1 MINKSNCWRRCQ
13 QNMSRI
19 LSRGHFRGPFSFCCY
34 FGFCSFFNDA
44 AAGIFIFL
52 FIENLIKIPR
62 LRWRRYL
69 KASRALTSGL
79 LYMFFSQ
86 LHDSSIFMEKCQ
98 AQEEEHKES
107 IPVNKLHHRIFT
119 HKKGSKVKR
128 HVAYAYYCSDLN
140 DFCVRILYVCVTQ
153 NVMRQRCK
161 EEKAYFCLWRTFQ
174 MLGELRRIR
183 FF

>member
-1 MINKSNCWRRCQ
+1 
-13 QNMSRI
+13 
-19 LSRGHFRGPFSFCCY
+19 
-34 FGFCSFFNDA
+34 
-44 AAGIFIFL
+44 
-52 FIENLIKIPR
+52 
-62 LRWRRYL
+62 
-69 KASRALTSGL
+69 
-79 LYMFFSQ
+79 MFFSQ

-153 NVMRQRCK
+153 NVMRQRCIRRRRPIFVCDALLRFGERK
-161 EEKAYFCLWRTFQ
+161 GEVTFRYSF
-174 MLGELRRIR
+174 LV
-183 FF
+183 

>member
-1 MINKSNCWRRCQ
+1 
-13 QNMSRI
+13 
-19 LSRGHFRGPFSFCCY
+19 
-34 FGFCSFFNDA
+34 
-44 AAGIFIFL
+44 
-52 FIENLIKIPR
+52 
-62 LRWRRYL
+62 
-69 KASRALTSGL
+69 
-79 LYMFFSQ
+79 MFFPQ

-161 EEKAYFCLWRTFQ
+161 QKAYFWSVTHFSNV
-174 MLGELRRIR
+174 GRI
-183 FF
+183 